1 MVNEATIEAY
11 KAMAKD
17 SECPSME
24 TQIRENLE
32 RTCDKFAGNEDKFER
47 CISYLEDCASQI
59 LDGKSGDVPDEVC
72 FRICRDYFNDEI
84 WKKED
89 EEEARKKAEAE
100 ERARLAAE
108 KKAEAEERAR
118 LAAEKKAKDKKGQ
131 KAKPRKGQKAKPRKE
146 KPEEE
151 KASKCARCGTE
162 VLELEKGLCPAC
174 HALLHPAPEPV
185 EPAPENAEPEKEK
198 FPICRVCGKE
208 FINLFKDGMCVDC
221 YEKKPMDAEKSAP
234 AHAAKIQP
242 EPGQLNFF
250 DLMGV

>member
-47 CISYLEDCASQI
+47 SISYLEECASEI
-59 LDGKSGDVPDEVC
+59 LEGKNGDVPDEVC

-89 EEEARKKAEAE
+89 EEAAQAKAE
-100 ERARLAAE
+100 
-108 KKAEAEERAR
+108 
-118 LAAEKKAKDKKGQ
+118 AEKKAKKKA
-131 KAKPRKGQKAKPRKE
+131 KKSKPRKA

-162 VLELEKGLCPAC
+162 VMELEKGLCPAC
-174 HALLHPAPEPV
+174 HALMHPAPEPV
-185 EPAPENAEPEKEK
+185 EPAPEKAEPEKEK
-198 FPICRVCGKE
+198 FPTCRVCGKE
-208 FINLFKDGMCVDC
+208 FINLYKDGLCVDC

>member
-1 MVNEATIEAY
+1 MVNEATIDAY

-47 CISYLEDCASQI
+47 CLSYLEECASEI
-59 LDGKSGDVPDEVC
+59 LEGKNGDVPDEVC

-108 KKAEAEERAR
+108 KKA
-118 LAAEKKAKDKKGQ
+118 KDKKG
-131 KAKPRKGQKAKPRKE
+131 KKAKPRKE
-146 KPEEE
+146 NPEEE
-151 KASKCARCGTE
+151 KASKCARCGME
-162 VLELEKGLCPAC
+162 VLELEKGLCPSC
-174 HALLHPAPEPV
+174 HALLHPAQ
-185 EPAPENAEPEKEK
+185 EPEEEK
-198 FPICRVCGKE
+198 PASEPEAESIPE
-208 FINLFKDGMCVDC
+208 Q
-221 YEKKPMDAEKSAP
+221 KPAFNP
-234 AHAAKIQP
+234 VQ
-242 EPGQLNFF
+242 GQISFL
-250 DLMGV
+250 DMLGA